1 MNIWFQPL
9 QMLAGLFALSLIGT
23 EVCLLPHADSLTQ
36 CGQFQQCGVD
46 LFGQM
51 TGMDQFTLVL
61 SQTVSLHLFLAE
73 GINSERQKGDQ
84 SNISYKYL
92 KS

>member
-9 QMLAGLFALSLIGT
+9 QVLAGLLALSLIGT
-23 EVCLLPHADSLTQ
+23 EVCLLPHSDSLTQ
-36 CGQFQQCGVD
+36 RGQFQQRGVD

-61 SQTVSLHLFLAE
+61 SQTVSFHLFLAE
-73 GINSERQKGDQ
+73 RINSER
-84 SNISYKYL
+84 
-92 KS
+92 

>member
-1 MNIWFQPL
+1 
-9 QMLAGLFALSLIGT
+9 MLAGLFALSLIGT